1 MKLHH
6 IIFSILSTVLILIG
20 ALSTYVIQN
29 AFKSYEHMSNAY
41 YAKSAYHLISDYI
54 FVQQTRYTDGLF
66 TQNDFEK
73 ILNALL
79 PLTDPLRQDISPEIS
94 HPFDHYYH
102 AKNGVVYKNNM
113 PEDLSETLIARQM
126 PSNRAQIVFAPYQ
139 EKWYIGVSYQN
150 KDEHYML
157 ATNIEKLFNLSTLH
171 QFVETSQIQMFA
183 DMPEINSSAV
193 PMPGGGWIA
202 HLGDYNAL
210 YLPIKGNN
218 HQPFYLYV
226 PVEKPALVQELKDKT
241 YQILLTGVSLFAF
254 LLIAIG
260 LLIRRLSKQ
269 IESLVEQVVQIA
281 KGDYKRKLPRG
292 KTSEMKALE
301 KSIHHMAQT
310 IEEKIETLEIRND
323 EILLVLIEA
332 LDAKD
337 AYTKGHADRVSTI
350 SIQLAKAIGYTQTD
364 ALKRA
369 ALMHDIGKIS
379 IPEAILN
386 KNGPLTEEEFKI
398 IQTHPQT
405 GYDILCQSAAFRDI
419 IDIVL
424 FHHERFDGKG
434 YPAGLKAHAIPI
446 GAQIL
451 CTADVFDALTSDR
464 PYRSA
469 LSAKEAIRLMKNQ
482 MASHFNPELVLA
494 LEKIVI

>member
-6 IIFSILSTVLILIG
+6 IIFSTLSAVLIVIG

-29 AFKSYEHMSNAY
+29 AFKSYEHMSNSY
-41 YAKSAYHLISDYI
+41 YAESAYHLISEYI
-54 FVQQTRYTDGLF
+54 FVQQTRYTDGFF

-73 ILNALL
+73 ILNSLL
-79 PLTDPLRQDISPEIS
+79 PLTDPLRQDFSPEIS
-94 HPFDHYYH
+94 HPFDYYYH
-102 AKNGVVYKNNM
+102 SKNDVVHKNNM
-113 PEDLSETLIARQM
+113 SADLFETLNVRQVA
-126 PSNRAQIVFAPYQ
+126 SNRAQIVFAPHQ
-139 EKWYIGVSYQN
+139 DKWYIGVSYHNQG
-150 KDEHYML
+150 EHYLL
-157 ATNIEKLFNLSTLH
+157 ATDMEKLFNLSTLH
-171 QFVETSQIQMFA
+171 HFVETSQIQMFSH
-183 DMPEINSSAV
+183 MPEINDTALL
-193 PMPGGGWIA
+193 MPNGGWITYQN
-202 HLGDYNAL
+202 GYNAL
-210 YLPIKGNN
+210 YLPIRGNA
-218 HQPFYLYV
+218 HQTFYMYV
-226 PVEKPALVQELKDKT
+226 PVEKPALIHQLKDKT
-241 YQILLTGVSLFAF
+241 YQILITGASLFGL

-292 KTSEMKALE
+292 KTTEMKALE
-301 KSIHHMAQT
+301 MSIHYMAQT

-337 AYTKGHADRVSTI
+337 SYTKGHSDRVSTI
-350 SIQLAKAIGYTQTD
+350 SVKLAENIGYANID

-398 IQTHPQT
+398 IQTHPKI

-419 IDIVL
+419 IEIVL

-434 YPAGLKAHAIPI
+434 YPAGLKGHAIPI

-464 PYRSA
+464 PYRRA
-469 LSAKEAIRLMKNQ
+469 LSDKEAIQLMKDQ
-482 MASHFNPELVLA
+482 MASHFNPELLLA
-494 LEKIVI
+494 LENIV